1 MLPKS
6 NPKISKS
13 EKHQM
18 EENLSSSSTATEEA
32 RESAPTA
39 ETFECIQCHKTFTSR
54 SALTMHKVR
63 VHTRKGILS
72 ARAGALAS
80 VRAKHRKKL
89 SEAMRRSWALRK
101 QSGKLRR
108 GRQTKEQVL
117 AARREHQR
125 QVRAA
130 WYAQGLNSH
139 GEPYK
144 KGSGPRR
151 RRTVSLDALADRTKA
166 QPRPSVSRGRAK
178 ARNYQR
184 LYYWKKR
191 AEQGHQVPPD
201 IAQQLANG
209 TQPEIPSLGP
219 PAKQQAPARA
229 VMFCPVCGTNI
240 HNVQTA
246 VNFGETT

>member
-1 MLPKS
+1 
-6 NPKISKS
+6 
-13 EKHQM
+13 M
-18 EENLSSSSTATEEA
+18 EENLSSSSTAREEA

-63 VHTRKGILS
+63 VHTRKGVLGARIGGLAA
-72 ARAGALAS
+72 ARAK
-80 VRAKHRKKL
+80 RRKKL
-89 SEAMRRSWALRK
+89 SEAMRASWALRK

-108 GRQTKEQVL
+108 GRQTREQVL

-151 RRTVSLDALADRTKA
+151 RRTVSLDALANQA
-166 QPRPSVSRGRAK
+166 QPRRPVSRARAK
-178 ARNYQR
+178 ARDYQR

-191 AEQGHQVPPD
+191 AEKGFPVPEH
-201 IAQQLANG
+201 IAKELANG
-209 TQPEIPSLGP
+209 AQAAPQAKR
-219 PAKQQAPARA
+219 PAAPAPARA